1 MPEYLFPVLI
11 VVQVLSALAIILLVL
26 LQQGKGADMGSSF
39 GGGSAG
45 SLFGS
50 AGSANFF
57 SRLTKWVAVL
67 FFVSTLGLAYVGSQA
82 YVRQSTPTEGGSV
95 MEGFSAVPTAPAAPG
110 VENTTVPSGSVPVA
124 PSVTPSAPSAPAA
137 PSSVPV
143 APSVTPVAPA
153 PAAEVTPAAEAT
165 PVAPAAPE
173 VIPAAPAADSS
184 APAAESTGAATPQGS
199 TN

>member
-67 FFVSTLGLAYVGSQA
+67 FFISTLGLAYVGSQA

-110 VENTTVPSGSVPVA
+110 VENTTVPSGAVPVA
-124 PSVTPSAPSAPAA
+124 PSATPSAPTA
-137 PSSVPV
+137 PSSVP
-143 APSVTPVAPA
+143 AASSVTPVAPNSA
-153 PAAEVTPAAEAT
+153 PAAEAT
-165 PVAPAAPE
+165 P
-173 VIPAAPAADSS
+173 AAPAAST
-184 APAAESTGAATPQGS
+184 PAAESTGAATPQGS

>member
-1 MPEYLFPVLI
+1 MPQYLFPVLI

-26 LQQGKGADMGSSF
+26 MQQGKGADMGSSF

-67 FFVSTLGLAYVGSQA
+67 FFISTLGLAYVGSQA
-82 YVRQSTPTEGGSV
+82 YERQNSPTQSGSV
-95 MEGFSAVPTAPAAPG
+95 MEGFSPVPSAPVVPGADNATPSNVPAAPSAVPTAPS
-110 VENTTVPSGSVPVA
+110 VESTAV
-124 PSVTPSAPSAPAA
+124 PSAPTTT
-137 PSSVPV
+137 
-143 APSVTPVAPA
+143 TP
-153 PAAEVTPAAEAT
+153 EA
-165 PVAPAAPE
+165 V
-173 VIPAAPAADSS
+173 VPAAPAATPTAPAESSNS
-184 APAAESTGAATPQGS
+184 APTTENT

>member
-11 VVQVLSALAIILLVL
+11 VVQVISALAIILLVL

-67 FFVSTLGLAYVGSQA
+67 FFISTLGLAYVGSQA
-82 YVRQSTPTEGGSV
+82 YRSQSTPTDTGSV
-95 MEGFSAVPTAPAAPG
+95 MEGFSPVPSAPAAPG
-110 VENTTVPSGSVPVA
+110 AENTTVPSNTVPVA
-124 PSVTPSAPSAPAA
+124 PSAVPAAPESTTVPAAAATPTAPEASVATPAAESAVTPSAPAVESN
-137 PSSVPV
+137 
-143 APSVTPVAPA
+143 
-153 PAAEVTPAAEAT
+153 TPATEQPST
-165 PVAPAAPE
+165 PA
-173 VIPAAPAADSS
+173 
-184 APAAESTGAATPQGS
+184 Q
-199 TN
+199 

>member
-95 MEGFSAVPTAPAAPG
+95 MDGFSAVPSAPAAPG

-124 PSVTPSAPSAPAA
+124 PSVTPSAPAA
-137 PSSVPV
+137 PSSVPA
-143 APSVTPVAPA
+143 APSATPVAPD
-153 PAAEVTPAAEAT
+153 PAAEAT
-165 PVAPAAPE
+165 PVAPAATE
-173 VIPAAPAADSS
+173 VTPAAPVADSS
-184 APAAESTGAATPQGS
+184 TPAAESTGAATPQGS

>member
-82 YVRQSTPTEGGSV
+82 YVRQSMPTEGGSV

-110 VENTTVPSGSVPVA
+110 VENTTVPSGAVPV
-124 PSVTPSAPSAPAA
+124 VPSATRSAPTA
-137 PSSVPV
+137 PSSVPA
-143 APSVTPVAPA
+143 APSVTPVAP
-153 PAAEVTPAAEAT
+153 
-165 PVAPAAPE
+165 
-173 VIPAAPAADSS
+173 SS
-184 APAAESTGAATPQGS
+184 APAAETTPAAPAGSAPATESTGAATPQGS